1 MQIPDPPR
9 PSAAGAPGPSRTL
22 TAAAPAATVTATGT
36 GTAGTTAAAPAPA
49 PAATGTFDH
58 AALFYRTAEEYLVRT
73 VAFVRAGLAAG
84 EPVAVAVPA
93 ENLRLLRT
101 ALGGDARAV
110 RCVDMR
116 EAGRN
121 PGRIIPGVLRAFADA
136 QPPGRRVRIVGEPLW
151 PDRTEAEYPA
161 CVQHEALIN
170 AAFRDRA
177 VTILCPY
184 DAGRLSGRA
193 LRDAWTTHPTVVVPG
208 APGRTARR
216 ASPAYAPETAAAR
229 CNLPLPPVPYAACHP
244 FEGARL
250 TEVRHLAVDE
260 GARLGLTGTRLQD
273 LGLITAEL
281 TANSVVH
288 GGGSGTLRVWGEGGS
303 VFCEVR
309 DRGRLTDPLAGRRPA
324 VPERPGGRG
333 LLLVNMVADLVRVH
347 TGPDGTTVR
356 CRLARH

>member
-101 ALGGDARAV
+101 ALGDARAV

-136 QPPGRRVRIVGEPLW
+136 QPPGRRVRIVAEALW
-151 PDRTEAEYPA
+151 PDRTADEYPA
-161 CVQHEALIN
+161 CVQHEALVDE
-170 AAFRDRA
+170 AFRGRA
-177 VTILCPY
+177 VTVLCPY
-184 DAGRLSGRA
+184 DAGRLSRGA
-193 LRDAWTTHPTVVVPG
+193 LSDACVTHRTVVLPG
-208 APGRTARR
+208 APARHV
-216 ASPAYAPETAAAR
+216 SLAYAPRTAAAR

-244 FEGARL
+244 FDTDRL
-250 TEVRHLAVDE
+250 TGVRHLATDE

-281 TANSVVH
+281 TTNSVVH
-288 GGGSGTLRVWGEGGS
+288 GGGSGTLRVWAEGGW
-303 VFCEVR
+303 VLCEVR

-324 VPERPGGRG
+324 VPGRPGGRG

-347 TGPDGTTVR
+347 SGPQGTTVR
-356 CRLARH
+356 CRLARG